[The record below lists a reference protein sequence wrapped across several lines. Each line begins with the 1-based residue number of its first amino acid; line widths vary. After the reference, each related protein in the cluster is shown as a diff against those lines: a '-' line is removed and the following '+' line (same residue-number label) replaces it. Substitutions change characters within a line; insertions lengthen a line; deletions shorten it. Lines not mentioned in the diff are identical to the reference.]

1 VLRTVKSGK
10 FIIESNAMDVVRR
23 NGVTVSFAF
32 DRLPEPYSSQENI
45 SCAIFLPIHKQTKK

>member
-1 VLRTVKSGK
+1 MLHIVLQTVKSGK

-32 DRLPEPYSSQENI
+32 DGLPEPYSLQENF
-45 SCAIFLPIHKQTKK
+45 SYAIFFAHT